1 MPGTKEIRS
10 KIASVKSTQK
20 ITKAMQMVATSKMR
34 RAQERM
40 RLARPYAQKMR
51 NVIGHLTEANPDYRH
66 PFLVTREPKAVGFI
80 VISTDRGLAGALN
93 ANVFKQTLLL
103 MREWQGKGAQV
114 SLCIIGTKGLAFF
127 RRLSV
132 PILANV
138 SHLGDRPHVKDLIGT
153 VKVMLDAYRAGALDR
168 LLLVNAQFVNTMTQR
183 AAVEQ
188 LLPIEALDTE
198 GLQEH
203 WDYIYE
209 PEAAY
214 ILDGLLMRYI
224 ESQVYRAAVENVAS
238 EMAARMV
245 AMKAAS
251 DNAGKLITE
260 LQLIYNKAR
269 QAAITKRSEEHT
281 SELQSQSNLV
291 CRLLLEKKKKK
302 SKKRPHL
309 SIEVQAAFNSI
320 R

>member
-40 RLARPYAQKMR
+40 KLARPYAQKMR
-51 NVIGHLTEANPDYRH
+51 NVIGHLTQANPDYRH
-66 PFLVTREPKAVGFI
+66 PFLVTREPRAIGVI
-80 VISTDRGLAGALN
+80 VISTDRGLAGGLN
-93 ANVFKQTLLL
+93 ANIFKQTLLL
-103 MREWQGKGAQV
+103 LREWQGKAAQV
-114 SLCIIGTKGLAFF
+114 SLCLIGAKGLTFF
-127 RRLSV
+127 RRLGL

-138 SHLGDRPHVKDLIGT
+138 AGLGDKPHVKDLIGT
-153 VKVMLDAYRAGALDR
+153 VKVMLDAYRAGELDR
-168 LLLVNAQFVNTMTQR
+168 LFLVNAQFVNTMTQKPV
-183 AAVEQ
+183 VEQ

-209 PEAAY
+209 PDAAG

-224 ESQVYRAAVENVAS
+224 ESQVYRGAVENVAS

-245 AMKAAS
+245 AMGAAS
-251 DNAGKLITE
+251 DNAGKLISE

-269 QAAITKRSEEHT
+269 QAAITKELSEI
-281 SELQSQSNLV
+281 V
-291 CRLLLEKKKKK
+291 GG
-302 SKKRPHL
+302 
-309 SIEVQAAFNSI
+309 AAAV
-320 R
+320 

>member
-34 RAQERM
+34 RAQDRM
-40 RLARPYAQKMR
+40 RQARPYAEKMR

-66 PFLVTREPKAVGFI
+66 PFLQPRDDVKGVGVI
-80 VISTDRGLAGALN
+80 VVSSDRGLAGALN
-93 ANVFKQTLLL
+93 ANVFKQALYL
-103 MREWQGKGAQV
+103 MRDWQGKSATA
-114 SLCIIGTKGLAFF
+114 SLCLIGAKGTVFF
-127 RRLSV
+127 RRLGV

-138 SHLGDRPHVKDLIGT
+138 SHLGDKPHVKDLIGT
-153 VKVMLDAYRAGALDR
+153 VKVMLDAYREGKIDR
-168 LLLVNAQFVNTMTQR
+168 LFLVNAQFVNTMTQKPV
-183 AAVEQ
+183 VEQ
-188 LLPIEALDTE
+188 LLPVQPIDTAE
-198 GLQEH
+198 LQEH

-209 PEAAY
+209 PEAAK

-238 EMAARMV
+238 EQAARMV

-251 DNAGKLITE
+251 DNASELISE

-269 QAAITKRSEEHT
+269 QAAITKELSEI
-281 SELQSQSNLV
+281 V
-291 CRLLLEKKKKK
+291 GG
-302 SKKRPHL
+302 
-309 SIEVQAAFNSI
+309 AAAV
-320 R
+320 